1 MLKRTI
7 LFLMIFSASLKSFA
21 QFTGG
26 DADGYRDALLPQSN
40 CPMLEANFVFYGGV
54 SDGSNAA
61 TLTQSNCPTLEANFV
76 FYGGFNDGSN
86 SATLTQSNC
95 PMLEAN
101 FVFYGGFNDGSNAGA
116 LTQSNCPMLE
126 ANFVFYGGFND
137 GSNAGALTQSNC
149 PMLEANFVY
158 YGGINDGSNA
168 GALTQSN
175 CPMLEANF
183 VYYGGINDGSN
194 AGILN
199 QTNCPSLVANNA
211 FFGGSTDGYAF
222 AKTITGGIGTWI
234 GVSNTN
240 WSTSSNWC
248 GGVVPIVSTNVN
260 ISTGV
265 PFQPMLS
272 QASFCRDVYIGSGA
286 NVTLNGQLL
295 SISGVMS
302 GSGTY
307 IGSST
312 SSIAIT
318 GTGNAGALNM
328 ASTNTASKSLA
339 NLTLNRTSA
348 GALSLA
354 DTLNIVN
361 NLSLT
366 NGILSTNDKLKLYS
380 SASNT
385 GRITAVGAG
394 AGIAGNIIAE
404 RFAPGGNT
412 GWALLGSPVTNATI
426 GDWTSPWPVSG
437 FPTSGFTGSTG
448 NAGSFIS
455 IYGYNETV
463 AGVYD
468 VGYVPATNISNP
480 LTNAQ
485 GFYVYL
491 GTGAV
496 TTNNVKFKVTG
507 TPQIGNKNFNI
518 SYTSTIGGI
527 TADGWNLLANPYPC
541 EIDWLN
547 SNWTKTNVDNAIY
560 IYNADAGSMAS
571 FVAGVGTNGGSQY
584 IASHQG
590 FFVKANGSNPML
602 VATENI
608 KVATNP
614 SFLRVEQNNT
624 DNALLKMTITSQ
636 NNNLSDEAVV
646 RFNDNATA
654 EFDKELEAYKMF
666 SSDETNGLNIMT
678 IANNAAYAINALP
691 ILDEQLSIPV
701 KMKLP
706 GNGTYSLHLNQIEDI
721 IANYPQVFQSNQL
734 VIEDMETSAVTAVN
748 SSMIY
753 DFSINNNQT
762 MVNLL
767 IRFEKSNTQTVEEK
781 LDSFDELNFR
791 CINGDYFIETSL
803 SDYKNISVSIINALG
818 QQVKPNANLN
828 MKEGYQRIDLDGLV
842 NGIYFLVARTNTQ
855 QISQKIMLLDAK

>member
-7 LFLMIFSASLKSFA
+7 LFLMLFAAYLSSFA
-21 QFTGG
+21 QFSGG
-26 DADGYRDALLPQSN
+26 NADGYK
-40 CPMLEANFVFYGGV
+40 
-54 SDGSNAA
+54 DGF
-61 TLTQSNCPTLEANFV
+61 LTQSNCPTLVADYV
-76 FYGGFNDGSN
+76 FYGGFSDGSN
-86 SATLTQSNC
+86 AGLLSQSSCPALIANNAFYGGINDGYGAGVLIQSNC
-95 PMLEAN
+95 PSLLAN
-101 FVFYGGFNDGSNAGA
+101 NAFFGGINDGSNAGV
-116 LTQSNCPMLE
+116 LNQSNCPSLV
-126 ANFVFYGGFND
+126 AN
-137 GSNAGALTQSNC
+137 NA
-149 PMLEANFVY
+149 F

-168 GALTQSN
+168 GLLSQSFCPALLANNVFYGGFKDGASGGLLSQSN
-175 CPMLEANF
+175 CA
-183 VYYGGINDGSN
+183 
-194 AGILN
+194 A
-199 QTNCPSLVANNA
+199 LVANNV
-211 FFGGSTDGYAF
+211 FFGGNADGYAF
-222 AKTITGGIGTWI
+222 GKTITGGLGTWL
-234 GVSNTN
+234 GVTNNN

-248 GGVVPIVSTNVN
+248 GGAVPTVATNVN

-272 QASFCRDVYIGSGA
+272 QASFCKDVYIGAGA

-295 SISGVMS
+295 SIGGAISGAGAYV
-302 GSGTY
+302 GSP
-307 IGSST
+307 T

-339 NLTLNRTSA
+339 NLTLNRTIS

-361 NLSLT
+361 NLNLT
-366 NGILSTNDKLKLYS
+366 SGILSSNDKLKLYS

-385 GRITAVGAG
+385 GRITAVGSG
-394 AGIAGNIIAE
+394 AGVIGNIIAE

-426 GDWTSPWPVSG
+426 ADWTSPWPVAG
-437 FPTSGFTGSTG
+437 FPTSGFTGATG
-448 NAGSFIS
+448 SAGGFIS
-455 IYGYNETV
+455 INSYNETV

-491 GTGAV
+491 GTSAA

-507 TPQIGNKNFNI
+507 TPQIGNKNLNI
-518 SYTSTIGGI
+518 SYTSTIEGI
-527 TADGWNLLANPYPC
+527 TADGWNLVANPYPC

-560 IYNADAGSMAS
+560 IYNADAGAMAS

-791 CINGDYFIETSL
+791 FINGDYFIETSL